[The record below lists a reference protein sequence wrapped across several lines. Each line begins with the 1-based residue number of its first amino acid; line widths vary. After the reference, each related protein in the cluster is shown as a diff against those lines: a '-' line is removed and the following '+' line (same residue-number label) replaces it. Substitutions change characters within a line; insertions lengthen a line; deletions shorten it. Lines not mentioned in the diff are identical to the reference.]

1 MNADRVRKQVLPKI
15 KRDKFYTW
23 QKLQSIM
30 LRITTWF
37 IIGLIASML
46 PVYRVYAFDV
56 FNTEHSVPASPASP
70 LLDDHFCAFREPGS
84 PLGLQESVERALCRN
99 PKIRQAWADIKV
111 KAAAVGIGKSAY
123 LPTLSGSAQTVHD
136 HADTKVGGYPS
147 LSSNNYSLA
156 STESISLSW
165 VLYDFGDR
173 SAALANAK
181 ELLAAALADHEASL
195 QDIFSTVSKDYYT
208 AQAAQGVLETAR
220 ENEKAALETVTA
232 TTKRVDNG
240 VAPLS
245 DELQAQTAY
254 EQAILNRTKAE
265 GDFNSALGTLAS
277 DIGLRPDEPIILPSV
292 EEGVKPDEEFQ
303 QAVPELIE
311 EALRTHPSVRAA
323 KAQLKAAEAKTAQA
337 RAEGL
342 PSIKLIAQ
350 SSHNDQPVV
359 PSVGMN
365 ALSAI
370 TNDTSV
376 GVQVNIP
383 IFEGLSRTYQIRQAK
398 AQSELQSDVLAEAEQ
413 KVGLDVWTSY
423 QTLQSATKNLDN
435 SAKLLDIAEK
445 SYKALKQRYVVGVG
459 NIIEL
464 LNGQSSLNNAGRQ
477 RVEALTNWRMS
488 RMHLAATLGR
498 LGMWSLSSE
507 KKEENRNTP
516 QK

>member
-1 MNADRVRKQVLPKI
+1 
-15 KRDKFYTW
+15 
-23 QKLQSIM
+23 M
-30 LRITTWF
+30 LRLTAGCLA
-37 IIGLIASML
+37 GLIASML
-46 PVYRVYAFDV
+46 PVDRVYAYDV
-56 FNTEHSVPASPASP
+56 FGTERYVPASPASP

-84 PLGLQESVERALCRN
+84 PLGLQEVVERALCRN
-99 PKIRQAWADIKV
+99 PKVRQAWADIKV
-111 KAAAVGIGKSAY
+111 KAATVGIGKSAY

-136 HADTKVGGYPS
+136 ATSTKVGGYPY
-147 LSSNNYSLA
+147 LSSNSYSLA

-181 ELLAAALADHEASL
+181 ELLAASLANHEASL

-208 AQAAQGVLETAR
+208 AQAAQGDLVTAR

-232 TTKRVDNG
+232 TTQRVDNG

-254 EQAILNRTKAE
+254 EQAVLNRTKAE
-265 GDFNSALGTLAS
+265 GDLNSALGTLAS
-277 DIGLRPDEPIILPSV
+277 DIGLRLDEPITLPSV
-292 EEGVKPDEEFQ
+292 EEGVKPDEEFKR
-303 QAVPELIE
+303 AVPELID

-323 KAQLKAAEAKTAQA
+323 QAQLKAAEAKIAQT

-350 SSHNDQPVV
+350 ASHNDQPVT
-359 PSVGMN
+359 PSIGMN
-365 ALSAI
+365 TLSAI

-383 IFEGLSRTYQIRQAK
+383 VFEGLSRTYQIRQAQ
-398 AQSELQSDVLAEAEQ
+398 AQSELQTDVLAEAEQ

-435 SAKLLDIAEK
+435 SANLLDIAQK

-498 LGMWSLSSE
+498 LGMWSLKSE
-507 KKEENRNTP
+507 KKEEKKITLTNLAKP
-516 QK
+516 VKMFYIPDE